1 MKSVWLVFAMAW
13 ASVAMPSL
21 AQVSAPVS
29 PKEIV
34 FGGEANFVPM
44 EWIKDGK
51 AMGFNVDLAT
61 ELMQALGGRATYTL
75 GKWPDI
81 VLALSEGSIDTA
93 PMYKSAEREERF
105 LFSEAFYFLHH
116 VVYVR
121 RGQAGVKS
129 IADLSSRRIAVEKS
143 SYSDERV
150 RAEIPTAT
158 QVFRTSTLE
167 ALKALNAGEADY
179 AIVTTLIAER
189 LVYEYKLDIEPAG
202 APIWPVAYAFAV
214 RKDRPEVLALLDT
227 GLASVNAS
235 GRYQE
240 VYRRWESQLAPIPQ
254 DKIIMKWML
263 AGVAGLALVLGL
275 LAAWQV
281 ALRKVVATR
290 THELREAM
298 GKMEQAE
305 AALQTSANYDSA
317 TQLAKPTH
325 FIHQLEHDVF
335 QRLDASGAGKE
346 LMVVRLLDLDA
357 MVCALGFS
365 HAERVVMALASH
377 LSALPQSQAAY
388 FGRGVF
394 AVCMEVSDGAQF
406 IGGIERAL
414 ALAQPGSLARLAGG
428 SAYWPKDG
436 TDAALLVRRA
446 ETALAVSV
454 QRKRTW
460 TMYQSQLEPDPRE
473 LNILATFTSGDTSG
487 IYPVFQAQLNLATG
501 KLETAEALV
510 RWKHPVHGEL
520 SPAAFIPIL
529 ENSGLI
535 SRLTEV
541 MVSHAIRVASLLAQ
555 QGVACAV
562 SVNVTIHDL
571 IETDLVA
578 MIQSSLQT
586 HGGRAEYLRLEL
598 TETGV
603 ASDPQRVTE
612 IIGVLRGLGILFS
625 IDDFGTG
632 FSSLSHLSRFPV
644 HDLKIDQSFVT
655 DMLQNERHRSIV
667 RSTIAMAKGLSLT
680 TVAEG
685 VEDSAT
691 LECLREEGCS
701 LAQGYF
707 ISRPLAEKDFISF
720 MHARSL
726 QVQPGG

>member
-1 MKSVWLVFAMAW
+1 MNRVLLAFAFAVTCMAG
-13 ASVAMPSL
+13 SSL
-21 AQVSAPVS
+21 AQVSAPSSAS

-44 EWIKDGK
+44 EWLKDGK
-51 AMGFNVDLAT
+51 PVGFNVDLAA
-61 ELMQALGGRATYTL
+61 ELMRAVGGRASYTL
-75 GKWPDI
+75 GRWPDI
-81 VLALSEGSIDTA
+81 VLALSDGSIDAA
-93 PMYKSAEREERF
+93 PMYKSVEREKFF

-121 RGQAGVKS
+121 RGQVGVKS
-129 IADLSSRRIAVEKS
+129 IADLSSQRIALEKS

-150 RAEIPTAT
+150 REEIPTAK
-158 QVFRTSTLE
+158 QVPRTSTLE
-167 ALKALNAGEADY
+167 ALKALHAGEADY

-189 LVYEYKLDIEPAG
+189 LVYEYKLDIEPIG

-214 RKDRPEVLALLDT
+214 RKDRPELVRLIDT

-254 DKIIMKWML
+254 DKILMKWML
-263 AGVAGLALVLGL
+263 AGVAGLALLLGL

-281 ALRKVVATR
+281 ALRKVVASR
-290 THELREAM
+290 TSELRTALT
-298 GKMEQAE
+298 KMEQAE
-305 AALQTSANYDSA
+305 SALQASANYDS
-317 TQLAKPTH
+317 TTRLAKPTH
-325 FIHQLEHDVF
+325 FIDQLEHDVF
-335 QRLDASGAGKE
+335 RRLDASSASKE

-365 HAERVVMALASH
+365 HAERVVMALAGQ
-377 LSALPQSQAAY
+377 LAALPQSRAAY

-394 AVCMEVSDGAQF
+394 AVCLDISDGAEF
-406 IGGIERAL
+406 IGRTERAL
-414 ALAQPGSLARLAGG
+414 AIAQPGSLARLAGG

-473 LNILATFTSGDTSG
+473 LDILASFTSGDTSG
-487 IYPVFQAQLNLATG
+487 IYPEFQAQLNLATG
-501 KLETAEALV
+501 GLETAEALV

-541 MVSHAIRVASLLAQ
+541 MIGHSIRVAALLAG
-555 QGVACAV
+555 QGIACAV

-571 IETDLVA
+571 IESDLVA
-578 MIQSSLQT
+578 MIQSSLKT
-586 HGGRAEYLRLEL
+586 YGGRAEYLRLEL

-612 IIGVLRGLGILFS
+612 IMGTLRGLGILFS

-632 FSSLSHLSRFPV
+632 FSSLSHLSKFPV

-655 DMLQNERHRSIV
+655 DMLRNERHSSIV
-667 RSTIAMAKGLSLT
+667 RSTIAMAKGLGLAT
-680 TVAEG
+680 IAEG

-691 LECLREEGCS
+691 LERLREEGCG

-707 ISRPLAEKDFISF
+707 ISKPLPEAAFVDFMRAKS
-720 MHARSL
+720 
-726 QVQPGG
+726 G